1 MEHFYIEQ
9 YEDVFKVYKQKNGK
23 LHSFNDEP
31 AVYTEDGH
39 KEWYKDGKLH
49 RDNDK
54 PAVQNKEGFE
64 MYYQNGKR
72 HRANGKPAV
81 IFPDG
86 SSEYWIEGKTM
97 SKNLY
102 LKLITQKKVNS
113 F

>member
-1 MEHFYIEQ
+1 
-9 YEDVFKVYKQKNGK
+9 
-23 LHSFNDEP
+23 
-31 AVYTEDGH
+31 
-39 KEWYKDGKLH
+39 
-49 RDNDK
+49 
-54 PAVQNKEGFE
+54 

-97 SKNLY
+97 SKDLY